1 MQAYVLIN
9 CDTGSESKI
18 ISEFKE
24 FPEIT
29 EINGIWGKHDIC
41 LKIETYD
48 TQMVD
53 NIVKRLRTHPDVAD
67 TYTMHVL
74 YGQGGTID
82 EEKKT

>member
-1 MQAYVLIN
+1 MQAYILIN
-9 CDTGSESKI
+9 CDTGSENRL

-29 EINGIWGKHDIC
+29 EINGIWGKHDII

-48 TQMVD
+48 TQRVD
-53 NIVKRLRTHPDVAD
+53 EIVKRLRNHPDVTS

-74 YGQGGTID
+74 YGQGGSID
-82 EEKKT
+82 QETDR